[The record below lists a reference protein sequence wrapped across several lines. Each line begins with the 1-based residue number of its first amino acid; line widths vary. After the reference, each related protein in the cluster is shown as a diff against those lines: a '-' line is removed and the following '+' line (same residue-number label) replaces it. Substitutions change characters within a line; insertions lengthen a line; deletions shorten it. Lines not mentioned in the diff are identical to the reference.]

1 VASAFHSEQFFIGKR
16 GVTTLAFGDCW
27 ISPFLACSPPP
38 TLSLCRFAVGS
49 ALADNLRRDIVLAW
63 PIFQP
68 QSGVSADAGNDL
80 RGVMGTGRRGDGAVQ
95 SWVKPT
101 EAAGA
106 AEEAHHRWP
115 VGRSEN
121 GREQGKG

>member
-1 VASAFHSEQFFIGKR
+1 MASAFNSEHFFIGMR
-16 GVTTLAFGDCW
+16 GVPTLAFGDCW
-27 ISPFLACSPPP
+27 ISPFLACFPPP
-38 TLSLCRFAVGS
+38 TLSLCRFAVES
-49 ALADNLRRDIVLAW
+49 ALAENLQRDILLAW

-68 QSGVSADAGNDL
+68 QSGVSADAGNGL
-80 RGVMGTGRRGDGAVQ
+80 RGVMGTRRRVSGAAQ

-115 VGRSEN
+115 VGRSEK

>member
-1 VASAFHSEQFFIGKR
+1 MGRA
-16 GVTTLAFGDCW
+16 
-27 ISPFLACSPPP
+27 
-38 TLSLCRFAVGS
+38 
-49 ALADNLRRDIVLAW
+49 
-63 PIFQP
+63 
-68 QSGVSADAGNDL
+68 L
-80 RGVMGTGRRGDGAVQ
+80 RGGGAVQ

-115 VGRSEN
+115 VGRSEK